1 MAIFANQTLQKPQ
14 ILFLNFAENFAEQ
27 VANLL
32 IYNT

>member
-1 MAIFANQTLQKPQ
+1 MAIFANQTLQNLRF
-14 ILFLNFAENFAEQ
+14 ISYICRNFAEQ